1 MYWCL
6 VDPLSRLID
15 VGMMFQVQNLR
26 KQNLPISR
34 IDRPNS
40 LVELKQSVSYLLLT
54 LTVLI
59 SL

>member
-1 MYWCL
+1 
-6 VDPLSRLID
+6 
-15 VGMMFQVQNLR
+15 MMFQVQNLR